1 MCGQGVVMPYKRGR
15 GEASEPIACKL
26 TRPAGGLA
34 ARSHPL
40 EGEACPIVSLVVLS
54 SRLQAALPLPSP
66 AWDSSAAAA
75 QTAPA
80 APTPPPKKFEDE
92 NPDVTIAITGGGSG
106 QGLSDV
112 RDGKAQIGRSDVF
125 AEEKLDAADAKAL
138 TDNTVCVVGMGPIVN
153 SKVDVDNLTTDQL
166 KGIFTGQI
174 TDWSE
179 VGGTAGKIQ
188 VIERKAG
195 SGTRATFEAAVL
207 AGEKA
212 PDSFAP
218 VAEEDSSG
226 TVVEKIQQTDGAISY
241 LAFSYFD
248 DTKFK
253 ALKVDG
259 VEAKAENVCNGT
271 FKIWAYEHMY
281 TKDADEVT
289 QAFIDYMMSDEV
301 QGSMVE
307 EQGFIPASDM
317 KVKKDASG
325 TISNA

>member
-1 MCGQGVVMPYKRGR
+1 MP
-15 GEASEPIACKL
+15 E
-26 TRPAGGLA
+26 
-34 ARSHPL
+34 
-40 EGEACPIVSLVVLS
+40 LS
-54 SRLQAALPLPSP
+54 SVSRRQFLTATCGFAAAVAGLGLVGCGGSS
-66 AWDSSAAAA
+66 ASSSSDSTDKATSITGTVNCSGATSFQKLVESAAA
-75 QTAPA
+75 
-80 APTPPPKKFEDE
+80 KFEDAY
-92 NPDVTIAITGGGSG
+92 PDVTVAITGGGSG

-112 RDGKAQIGRSDVF
+112 KDGKAQIGRSDVF
-125 AEEKLDAADAKAL
+125 AEEKLDAADAAKL
-138 TDNTVCVVGMGPIVN
+138 TDYTVAVVGMGPIVN
-153 SKVDVDNLTTDQL
+153 SKVDVDNLTTEQL
-166 KGIFTGQI
+166 KGIFTGKI

-212 PDSFAP
+212 PDDFAP

-226 TVVEKIQQTDGAISY
+226 TVVEKIQATDSAISY

-259 VEAKAENVCNGT
+259 VEPKAQNVASGKFN
-271 FKIWAYEHMY
+271 IWAYEHMY
-281 TKDADEVT
+281 TAAKVDEAT
-289 QAFIDYMMSDEV
+289 QTFIDFMMSDEV
-301 QGSMVE
+301 QGSLVE

-317 KVKKDASG
+317 KVTKDAQG
-325 TISNA
+325 NVTTK

>member
-1 MCGQGVVMPYKRGR
+1 MPDSLSRR
-15 GEASEPIACKL
+15 SFL
-26 TRPAGGLA
+26 SLAGGTAVALA
-34 ARSHPL
+34 GL
-40 EGEACPIVSLVVLS
+40 GLVGCGGS
-54 SRLQAALPLPSP
+54 SSS
-66 AWDSSAAAA
+66 DSSSDSASSDSTAKSLSGTVNCSGATSFQPLVEAAA
-75 QTAPA
+75 
-80 APTPPPKKFEDE
+80 KKFEDE

-125 AEEKLDAADAKAL
+125 AGEKLDAADAKAL

-317 KVKKDASG
+317 KVKKDATG
-325 TISNA
+325 AISNA